1 MKEYKHLNL
10 VQRSEISALKASGKK
25 QKDIRPFHHQVQ
37 FFRLLSDR
45 INL

>member
-1 MKEYKHLNL
+1 MYIEQPFVIYELQKTLRSIL
-10 VQRSEISALKASGKK
+10 V
-25 QKDIRPFHHQVQ
+25 RPFHHQVQ

>member
-25 QKDIRPFHHQVQ
+25 QKDIASIPPSSVIFQIT
-37 FFRLLSDR
+37 F
-45 INL
+45 